1 VRRVAA
7 ARGRADIAIS
17 RPASA
22 GLQRTVRRSGDELV
36 PELGAGALTGWW
48 RAGGQL
54 ERLSLGLDPRAPRLY
69 LVPRSGFS
77 LGEYLLARRRGWKPV
92 GGAIDVAAGEN
103 APPKAPRR
111 GDVIV
116 LRLTPDAAGSM
127 ALVDGVLAS
136 LARAG
141 LTPVTVRALVDD
153 SATTRPT
160 AGEPAS
166 ASALRR

>member
-1 VRRVAA
+1 VHDQVHHAVGVEVADADGADA
-7 ARGRADIAIS
+7 AIFDQDGSI
-17 RPASA
+17 
-22 GLQRTVRRSGDELV
+22 
-36 PELGAGALTGWW
+36 
-48 RAGGQL
+48 
-54 ERLSLGLDPRAPRLY
+54 RLYLGLDARAPRLY

-77 LGEYLLARRRGWKPV
+77 LGEYLLARRPGWKPV
-92 GGAIDVAAGEN
+92 GGAIDDAAGEP

-127 ALVDGVLAS
+127 ALLDGVLAS

-141 LTPVTVRALVDD
+141 LSPVTVRALVDD
-153 SATTRPT
+153 SATRRPT